1 MLFPVNL
8 DLASTVLRLAIG
20 TLFVYHGYMK
30 LTPTARKGEWMK
42 TIGLPT
48 ALVPFAGIVE
58 LFGGLGL
65 LFGLLTSVLA
75 ILAALWML
83 STTWFSITKAKKK
96 YFGGYELDITLLLLA
111 LALAFVGGGTLSLDH
126 LIGLA

>member
-1 MLFPVNL
+1 MLFLVNL
-8 DLASTVLRLAIG
+8 DIASIILRLAVG

-30 LTPTARKGEWMK
+30 LTPAARKGEWMK

-58 LFGGLGL
+58 LFGGIGL
-65 LFGLLTSVLA
+65 LFGLLTS
-75 ILAALWML
+75 ILATLTALWML
-83 STTWFSITKAKKK
+83 STTWFSVTKAKKK

-111 LALAFVGGGTLSLDH
+111 LGLAFIGGGTFSLDH

>member
-1 MLFPVNL
+1 MTFPQSL
-8 DLASTVLRLAIG
+8 DLASIILRLAIG

-30 LTPTARKGEWMK
+30 LTPVARKGEWMK
-42 TIGLPT
+42 TVGLPT

-58 LFGGLGL
+58 LLGGLGL
-65 LFGLLTSVLA
+65 LVGLLTPMLS
-75 ILAALWML
+75 ILATLWMV
-83 STTWFSITKAKKK
+83 STTWFSIAKAKKK

-111 LALAFVGGGTLSLDH
+111 LGLVFVGGGTFRIDH

>member
-1 MLFPVNL
+1 MLFPQIF
-8 DLASTVLRLAIG
+8 DLASIILRLAVG
-20 TLFVYHGYMK
+20 SLLVYHGYMK
-30 LTPTARKGEWMK
+30 LTPAARKGEWMK
-42 TIGLPT
+42 AMGLPT

-65 LFGLLTSVLA
+65 LFGLLTP
-75 ILAALWML
+75 ILAALTTLWML

-111 LALAFVGGGTLSLDH
+111 LGLVFIGGGTFSLDH
-126 LIGLA
+126 LIGQA